1 MKGAKI
7 GLLLVILAFG
17 STVETAW
24 RVRNRLGAGPWGWF
38 MMGGQFHGP
47 SFTFTAD
54 QTETVATD
62 TPVQVE
68 NAFGAVK
75 IVQGGP
81 GEVRVALR
89 KIVYLPTEAKARAFA
104 DRIRLQAVREGNT
117 LRILTNREELDR
129 AASSVDPETGFKT
142 DLDIVVPPGTAVKV
156 VNEHGPIDVSDVAR
170 ADLSGS
176 HDNVRVS
183 RVAGP
188 VEIQGRHG
196 DVQASGIKG
205 DLKLTN
211 RHGDVS
217 VEDVEGR
224 VSLDVQH
231 GGVTAARVGSLTVNS
246 AHGDVTVETVHGD
259 LEVHGQHGSVQ
270 GRDVTGRAAVDTT
283 FEGITLDKI
292 GGDAKARTEHGDIK
306 LTDVTGAAD
315 AEASFDDVTLTRIGG
330 PATVV
335 VRHGA
340 VRGHDL
346 YKGATVRASGDE
358 VVLEEFRGP
367 VEVESERAAV
377 RLVPAGAISA
387 AVKVTA
393 THGGI
398 ELQVPAG
405 SRFDLKASADH
416 GQISADGVPGL
427 STTETSAGK
436 LGATLGGGGNA
447 VTLSTTHGD
456 VALRGV
462 AAVAQKTP

>member
-24 RVRNRLGAGPWGWF
+24 RVRNRLGAGAWGWF
-38 MMGGQFHGP
+38 MMGGKFHGP

-54 QTETVATD
+54 QTETVAAD

-68 NAFGAVK
+68 NAFGGVK
-75 IVQGGP
+75 IVQGAA

-89 KIVYLPTEAKARAFA
+89 KVVYLPTQEKARAFA
-104 DRIRLQAVREGNT
+104 DRIRVQAVREGST
-117 LRILTNREELDR
+117 LRILTNRAELDR
-129 AASSVDPETGFKT
+129 ESSSVEPETGFET
-142 DLDIVVPPGTAVKV
+142 HLDIVVPPGTAVKV
-156 VNEHGPIDVSDVAR
+156 VNEHGAIDVADVAR
-170 ADLSGS
+170 ADVSGS
-176 HDNVRVS
+176 HDSVRVA
-183 RVAGP
+183 RVGGRA
-188 VEIQGRHG
+188 EIQGRHG
-196 DVQASGIKG
+196 DVHASGIKG
-205 DLKLTN
+205 DLRLTN
-211 RHGDVS
+211 RHGDTT

-224 VSLDVQH
+224 VTLDVQH
-231 GGVTAARVGSLTVNS
+231 GGITAARVGSLTVTS
-246 AHGDVTVETVHGD
+246 AHGDVTAETVRGD

-270 GRDVTGRAAVDTT
+270 GRDVTGRASVDTT

-292 GGDAKARTEHGDIK
+292 GGDAAARTEHGEIRI
-306 LTDVTGAAD
+306 TDVTGAVK

-330 PATVV
+330 PATIV

-346 YKGATVRASGDE
+346 YKGAIVRASGDE
-358 VVLEEFRGP
+358 VLLEDFRGP

-387 AVKVTA
+387 GIKVTS

-416 GQISADGVPGL
+416 GQISTDVPDL
-427 STTETSAGK
+427 NTTETSTGK
-436 LGATLGGGGNA
+436 LAATLGGGGNA
-447 VTLSTTHGD
+447 VTLSATHGD
-456 VALRGV
+456 VALHGV

>member
-38 MMGGQFHGP
+38 MMGGKFHGP

-54 QTETVATD
+54 QTETVAAD

-75 IVQGGP
+75 IVQGAP

-89 KIVYLPTEAKARAFA
+89 KVVFLPTEEKARAFA
-104 DRIRLQAVREGNT
+104 DRIRVQAVREGNT
-117 LRILTNREELDR
+117 LRILTNREDLDR
-129 AASSVDPETGFKT
+129 AASSVEPETGFET
-142 DLDIVVPPGTAVKV
+142 HLDLVVPPGTAVKV
-156 VNEHGPIDVSDVAR
+156 INEHGPIDVSDVAR

-176 HDNVRVS
+176 HDSVRVS
-183 RVAGP
+183 RVGGP
-188 VEIQGRHG
+188 VAIQGRHG
-196 DVQASGIKG
+196 DVFASGIKG
-205 DLKLTN
+205 DLQLTN
-211 RHGDVS
+211 RHGDVT

-224 VSLDVQH
+224 VTLDVQH
-231 GGVTAARVGSLTVNS
+231 GGVTAARVGSLTVSS
-246 AHGDVTVETVHGD
+246 AHGDVTVEAVHGD

-270 GRDVTGRAAVDTT
+270 GREVTGRASVDTT

-306 LTDVTGAAD
+306 LTDVTGAAS
-315 AEASFDDVTLTRIGG
+315 AEASFDDVTFTRIGG
-330 PATVV
+330 PATIV

-340 VRGHDL
+340 VRGRDL
-346 YKGATVRASGDE
+346 YKGAIVRASGDE
-358 VVLEEFRGP
+358 VVLEDFRGA
-367 VEVESERAAV
+367 VDVESERAAV

-387 AVKVTA
+387 GVKVTS

-416 GQISADGVPGL
+416 GQISADDVPGL
-427 STTETSAGK
+427 NTTETSASK
-436 LGATLGGGGNA
+436 LSATLGGGGNA

-462 AAVAQKTP
+462 AGVAQKTP

>member
-7 GLLLVILAFG
+7 GLLLLILAFG

-24 RVRNRLGAGPWGWF
+24 RVRNRLGAGAWGWF
-38 MMGGQFHGP
+38 MMGGKFHGP

-54 QTETVATD
+54 QTEAVAAD

-68 NAFGAVK
+68 NAFGGVK
-75 IVQGGP
+75 IVQGAP

-89 KIVYLPTEAKARAFA
+89 KVVYLPTQEKARVFA
-104 DRIRLQAVREGNT
+104 DRIRVQAVREGNT
-117 LRILTNREELDR
+117 LRILTNRAELDR
-129 AASSVDPETGFKT
+129 EASSVEPETGFET
-142 DLDIVVPPGTAVKV
+142 HLDIVVPPGTVVKV
-156 VNEHGPIDVSDVAR
+156 VNEHGAIDVADVAR

-183 RVAGP
+183 RVGGP
-188 VEIQGRHG
+188 AEIQGRHG
-196 DVQASGIKG
+196 DVHASGIKG
-205 DLKLTN
+205 DLRLTN
-211 RHGDVS
+211 RHGDTT

-224 VSLDVQH
+224 VTLNVQH
-231 GGVTAARVGSLTVNS
+231 GGITAARVGSLTVTS
-246 AHGDVTVETVHGD
+246 AHGDVTAETVHGD
-259 LEVHGQHGSVQ
+259 LEVHGQHGSVH
-270 GRDVTGRAAVDTT
+270 GRDVTGRASVETT

-292 GGDAKARTEHGDIK
+292 GGDARARTEHGDIR
-306 LTDVTGAAD
+306 LTDVTGAAN

-330 PATVV
+330 PATIV

-340 VRGHDL
+340 ARGQGL
-346 YKGATVRASGDE
+346 YKGAIVRASGDE
-358 VVLEEFRGP
+358 VVLEDFRGP

-387 AVKVTA
+387 GVKVTS

-405 SRFDLKASADH
+405 SRFDLEASADH
-416 GQISADGVPGL
+416 GQISTDDVPGL
-427 STTETSAGK
+427 STTETSAGR
-436 LGATLGGGGNA
+436 LAATLGGGGNA

-456 VALRGV
+456 VALHGV